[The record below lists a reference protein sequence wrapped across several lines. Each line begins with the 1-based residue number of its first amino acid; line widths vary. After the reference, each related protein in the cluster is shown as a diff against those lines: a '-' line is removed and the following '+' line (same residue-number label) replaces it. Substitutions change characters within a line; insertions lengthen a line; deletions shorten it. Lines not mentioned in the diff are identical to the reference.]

1 MLKCS
6 SCCSLW
12 GISEGIPQARP
23 FALWS
28 VTFTFD
34 LSKMRWLGAPI
45 PHLDWIFLTFNN
57 SKCEFLLLTAF
68 YQCQMSKLILF
79 GIAHCYYA
87 ECRLSAL
94 TSDIAR
100 LTGRPAWALLVSSTT
115 VDGRAHSSPVLLDR
129 TTIDSATWTKEY
141 PQRWYT
147 HLVIYSALLGNYYPI
162 WFSPIEL
169 CMSQHPILVNRP
181 IEREV

>member
-1 MLKCS
+1 MLET
-6 SCCSLW
+6 LVLQPVEHIQ
-12 GISEGIPQARP
+12 GGLSEARP
-23 FALWS
+23 VVLWS
-28 VTFTFD
+28 VTFIFD
-34 LSKMRWLGAPI
+34 LGDALTRSPYS
-45 PHLDWIFLTFNN
+45 IFGLNILTFNN

-79 GIAHCYYA
+79 GITHCYYA

-100 LTGRPAWALLVSSTT
+100 LTGSPAWALLVSSTT

-129 TTIDSATWTKEY
+129 STIDSATWTQEY
-141 PQRWYT
+141 PHRWYT